1 MLLIVLPLP
10 SRKKHLKPKRQMKRR
25 TVRMLAAASGF
36 RCALRRKSQDFST
49 IKNFFFLITALTFS
63 AATMAQTGTT
73 SKANM
78 VSLSFEMMTTKWER
92 GAGMGTAHG
101 ISAGYMRT
109 SRVCTKAGLDLNYG
123 GKLSWLYDLDK
134 KDPAHLNQTYRTT
147 YLHISLPVNLSKDIA
162 FGVSGVTFTPFIG
175 PNFKF
180 NLLGKYKYTW
190 QSSEGLKTEQINYLS
205 RTNRYPGKIFQ
216 FGMNIGLGFTFKDVY
231 LGYTFQPDF
240 TKYIDSGEDYYHQS
254 VCKTTSHSITLGYRF

>member
-1 MLLIVLPLP
+1 
-10 SRKKHLKPKRQMKRR
+10 MKRR